1 MRIIAQ
7 VSLRCIRDGFFSSR
21 RFQAPHLM
29 KSLSTDAPS
38 GNWAGNNQSSNS
50 FESADGFEQR
60 IFGGNDGGNSRSESF
75 FQKLDRLAKSRSG
88 PGFRLNERNSSE
100 MVDDL
105 DSSFN
110 TLKDGMDAK
119 LQQAAG
125 YIDVDIDDIDEYRPD
140 AHFEDGDTYDIKF
153 ATLKGIPGVHLAL
166 DLDLTK
172 PFVRRERRDEF
183 CVTTEEVLSKA
194 DFRNV
199 RFLSNFITDAGIIIK
214 RRQTGISAKAQRKV
228 AREIKTARAFG
239 LMPFTTMG
247 TKSFVFGTTM
257 QGQDEDFQYRSYDH
271 SVDDEKDHEES

>member
-1 MRIIAQ
+1 MIAQ
-7 VSLRCIRDGFFSSR
+7 VSLRCIRDGFLSSG
-21 RFQAPHLM
+21 RFQAPHLI
-29 KSLSTDAPS
+29 KSLSTNATSD
-38 GNWAGNNQSSNS
+38 NWIGDNQSSNS

-60 IFGGNDGGNSRSESF
+60 IFGGIDGGNSHSESF
-75 FQKLDRLAKSRSG
+75 FQKLDRLAKARNG
-88 PGFRLNERNSSE
+88 PGSRLNERISSE
-100 MVDDL
+100 MVNDL

-110 TLKDGMDAK
+110 TLKDGMDEK
-119 LQQAAG
+119 LQEAAG

-140 AHFEDGDTYDIKF
+140 AHFEDGDTYDIK
-153 ATLKGIPGVHLAL
+153 

-183 CVTTEEVLSKA
+183 CVTTAEVLSKA

-199 RFLSNFITDAGIIIK
+199 RFLANFITDAGIIIK

-247 TKSFVFGTTM
+247 TKSFVFGTSM
-257 QGQDEDFQYRSYDH
+257 QSQDEDFQYRSYDH
-271 SVDDEKDHEES
+271 TVDDEKDHDEA

>member
-7 VSLRCIRDGFFSSR
+7 VSLRCIRDGFLSSG
-21 RFQAPHLM
+21 RFQGPHLM
-29 KSLSTDAPS
+29 KFLSTNAPS
-38 GNWAGNNQSSNS
+38 GNWVGDNQSSNS

-75 FQKLDRLAKSRSG
+75 FQKLDRLGKSRSG
-88 PGFRLNERNSSE
+88 PGFRLNERNSFE

-110 TLKDGMDAK
+110 TLRDGMDAK

-140 AHFEDGDTYDIKF
+140 AHFEDGDTYDIK
-153 ATLKGIPGVHLAL
+153 

-183 CVTTEEVLSKA
+183 SVTTEEVLSKA

-257 QGQDEDFQYRSYDH
+257 QGQDEDFQYRSYEH
-271 SVDDEKDHEES
+271 SVDDEKDQEES

>member
-1 MRIIAQ
+1 MRMIAQ
-7 VSLRCIRDGFFSSR
+7 VSLRCIRDGFLSSG
-21 RFQAPHLM
+21 RFQAPHLI
-29 KSLSTDAPS
+29 KSLSTNAPS
-38 GNWAGNNQSSNS
+38 DNWIGDNQSSNS

-60 IFGGNDGGNSRSESF
+60 IFGGIDGGNSPSESF
-75 FQKLDRLAKSRSG
+75 FQKLDRLAKARNG
-88 PGFRLNERNSSE
+88 PGSRLNERNSSE
-100 MVDDL
+100 MVNDL

-110 TLKDGMDAK
+110 TLKDGMDEK
-119 LQQAAG
+119 LQEAAG

-140 AHFEDGDTYDIKF
+140 AHFEDGDTYDIK
-153 ATLKGIPGVHLAL
+153 

-183 CVTTEEVLSKA
+183 CVTTAEVLSKA

-199 RFLSNFITDAGIIIK
+199 RFLANFITDAGIIIK

-247 TKSFVFGTTM
+247 TKSFVFGTSM
-257 QGQDEDFQYRSYDH
+257 QSQDEDFQYRSYDH
-271 SVDDEKDHEES
+271 TVDDEKDHDEA